1 MLTLAKVTGSDAA
14 ANYYECMDD
23 YYTEHMRACTAW
35 WGAGAEFLG
44 LEGPVDGA
52 DFKRLLSGEI
62 EKGVQMHRGGKESRR
77 AATDLTFSAPKS
89 VSMQAFIGGDKN
101 LLNAHDVAVARA
113 LDYVQERLAAYR
125 ITEGGQT
132 RVERSGNLI
141 VASFRHELSR
151 DRDPQVHTHSI
162 ALGATRRPD
171 GEWRALDVKSLYRC
185 QKLLGAFYRA
195 ELAREVMLLGY
206 DIRPT
211 HFDGRFELAH
221 ITDEQV
227 MAFSSRSKAIAA
239 HLEGIGKTR
248 ATATGAEKEIASLST
263 RQRKGKFCRPE
274 LGMDWKFKSEL
285 LGINYAPP
293 LNLSRVLATEDER
306 RSQAERAMAFAIAHL
321 TERESVVRRDALLT
335 IALGQAKGIASFAD
349 IETALHAAVD
359 NGVLVTDGELYTT
372 VAAQQR
378 EQAILDIELH
388 GRGKL
393 DAIVRQN
400 WLSGTER
407 DTLNIGQRA
416 AVQLILTSPNRVV
429 GVQGFAGTGKTHMLT
444 HARDL
449 AIANGWK
456 CVGIAP
462 SAAAAHELGKSKIEA
477 QTIAAFLARNARG
490 LDQRTLVVLDEAG
503 MVSAVDMLA
512 VLTHVKEFGS
522 RIVLL
527 GDTRQL
533 KAVQA
538 GMPFKQLQ
546 AAGMATAHMREI
558 QRQTNVVLKEAVRHA
573 AEGRVAESLA
583 LIKPSII
590 EVDYAAERYSRIARD
605 YAALPEAQRHGT
617 IIVAGN
623 HSAREAINAQ
633 VRGQLGLFG
642 TGMEVAILQSKDLTQ
657 AQALSSLSYRPGDRV
672 QMLKAYES
680 IKLARGDIAE
690 VVSAGAGN
698 VVLGRGDGTKVNWR
712 PANMPHASAY
722 VVVTREIAVGD
733 LVRITAN
740 DYSRKLIN
748 GDFATVAAVGRDT
761 KLISL
766 TRSNGEMV
774 TLDSSKPLHIEHGY
788 CTTVHSA
795 QSKTCERILADA
807 DVSSAM
813 ANESLYY
820 TFLSRARSQ
829 VRIYTDDQE
838 LLPASMSRSGEKSLA
853 LDIGRKRAP
862 LEL

>member
-1 MLTLAKVTGSDAA
+1 MLTLAKVTGSEAA
-14 ANYYECMDD
+14 ANYYECVDD
-23 YYTEHMRACTAW
+23 YYTEHMRAGTAW

-44 LEGPVDGA
+44 LEGPVNGA

-62 EKGVQMHRGGKESRR
+62 VEGIQMHRGGEKSRR

-89 VSMQAFIGGDKN
+89 VSLQAFIGGDKR
-101 LLNAHDVAVARA
+101 LLAAHDIAVARA
-113 LDYVQERLAAYR
+113 LDHVQERLAAYR
-125 ITEGGQT
+125 ITDGGQT
-132 RVERSGNLI
+132 RVEQSGNLI
-141 VASFRHELSR
+141 VARFRHDLSR
-151 DRDPQVHTHSI
+151 DLDPQLHTH
-162 ALGATRRPD
+162 AVVLNATRRPD
-171 GEWRALDVKSLYRC
+171 GEWRALDAESLYRC

-211 HFDGRFELAH
+211 QLDGRFELSH

-239 HLEGIGKTR
+239 HLEGIEKSR
-248 ATATGAEKEIASLST
+248 ATASGAEKEIASLST
-263 RQRKGKFCRPE
+263 RQRKGKVCRPE

-306 RSQAERAMAFAIAHL
+306 RSEAERAMAFAIAHL
-321 TERESVVRRDALLT
+321 TERESVVRRDALLA
-335 IALGQAKGIASFAD
+335 IALGQSKGIASFAD
-349 IETALHAAVD
+349 LEAALHSAVE
-359 NGVLVTDGELYTT
+359 NGVLVTDGERYTT
-372 VAAQQR
+372 AAAQQC
-378 EQAILDIELH
+378 EQAILDIELR

-400 WLSGTER
+400 WLLGTEG
-407 DTLNIGQRA
+407 DTLNKGQRE

-444 HARDL
+444 QARDL
-449 AIANGWK
+449 VLVRGWQ

-462 SAAAAHELGKSKIEA
+462 SAAAARELGKAGIEA
-477 QTIAAFLARNARG
+477 QTIAAFLAREARG

-503 MVSAVDMLA
+503 MVSAVDMRSVLA
-512 VLTHVKEFGS
+512 HVEESGA
-522 RIVLL
+522 RIVLI
-527 GDTRQL
+527 GDTKQL

-538 GMPFKQLQ
+538 GMPFMQLQ
-546 AAGMATAHMREI
+546 EAGMATAHMREI
-558 QRQTNVVLKEAVRHA
+558 QRQTNAVHKEAVRHA
-573 AEGRVAESLA
+573 AEGRVAESVA
-583 LIKPSII
+583 LLKHSII

-605 YAALPEAQRHGT
+605 YAILPESDRQNAV
-617 IIVAGN
+617 IVAGN
-623 HSAREAINAQ
+623 HSAREAINSN
-633 VRGQLGLFG
+633 VRNQLGVLG
-642 TGMEVAILQSKDLTQ
+642 TGMEVAILQSKDLTE
-657 AQALSSLSYRPGDRV
+657 AQTRSSLSYKPGDRV
-672 QMLKAYES
+672 QMQKKYKCIGMS
-680 IKLARGDIAE
+680 RGDIGE
-690 VVSAGAGN
+690 VVSAGDGI
-698 VVLGRGDGTKVNWR
+698 VVLRREDGTRVDWH
-712 PANMPHASAY
+712 PANLPHATAY

-748 GDFATVAAVGRDT
+748 GDFATVAAVDGDT

-766 TRSNGEMV
+766 TRSNSALV

-795 QSKTCERILADA
+795 QGKTCERVLADA

-820 TFLSRARSQ
+820 VAISRARSE
-829 VRIYTDDQE
+829 VRIYTDDWE
-838 LLPASMSRSGEKSLA
+838 LLPAAMSRSGEKSLA
-853 LDIGRKRAP
+853 LDVGRKRAV

>member
-1 MLTLAKVTGSDAA
+1 MLTLAKVTGSEAA
-14 ANYYECMDD
+14 ANYYECVDD
-23 YYTEHMRACTAW
+23 YYTEHMRAGTAW

-44 LEGPVDGA
+44 LEGSVNGA

-62 EKGVQMHRGGKESRR
+62 VEGVQMHRGGKESRR

-89 VSMQAFIGGDKN
+89 VSMQAFIGGNMD
-101 LLNAHDVAVARA
+101 LLAAHDVAVARA

-125 ITEGGQT
+125 TTDGGQT
-132 RVERSGNLI
+132 RVENSGNLI
-141 VASFRHELSR
+141 VARFRHDLSR
-151 DRDPQVHTHSI
+151 DLDPQLHTH
-162 ALGATRRPD
+162 AVVLNATRRPD
-171 GEWRALDVKSLYRC
+171 GEWRALDAESLYRC
-185 QKLLGAFYRA
+185 QKLVGAFYRA

-211 HFDGRFELAH
+211 HLDGRFELAH

-239 HLEGIGKTR
+239 HLEGIGKSR
-248 ATATGAEKEIASLST
+248 ATASGAEKEIASLST
-263 RQRKGKFCRPE
+263 RRRKAEVCRPE

-285 LGINYAPP
+285 LGIDYAPP

-306 RSQAERAMAFAIAHL
+306 RSAAERAMAFAIAHL
-321 TERESVVRRDALLT
+321 TERESVVRRDALLA

-349 IETALHAAVD
+349 IETALHSAVED
-359 NGVLVTDGELYTT
+359 GVLVTDGERYTT
-372 VAAQQR
+372 TKAQDR
-378 EQAILDIELH
+378 EQAILDIELS

-400 WLSGTER
+400 WLSGMEG
-407 DTLNIGQRA
+407 DTLNKGQRE

-462 SAAAAHELGKSKIEA
+462 SAAAARELGKAGIEA
-477 QTIAAFLARNARG
+477 QTIAAFLAREARG

-503 MVSAVDMLA
+503 MVSAVDMRS

-558 QRQTNVVLKEAVRHA
+558 QRQTNVVLKEAVGHA

-583 LIKPSII
+583 LLNRSII
-590 EVDYAAERYSRIARD
+590 EVDYAAERYSRIAQD
-605 YAALPEAQRHGT
+605 FAALPEAQRQGT

-633 VRGQLGLFG
+633 VRSQLGVLG
-642 TGMEVAILQSKDLTQ
+642 TGMEVAILQSKDLTE
-657 AQALSSLSYRPGDRV
+657 AQTRSSLSYKPGDRV
-672 QMLKAYES
+672 QMQKKYKC
-680 IKLARGDIAE
+680 IRMARGDIGE
-690 VVSAGAGN
+690 VVSASEGT
-698 VVLGRGDGTKVNWR
+698 VVLKREDGTTVGWH
-712 PANMPHASAY
+712 PANMPHATAY
-722 VVVTREIAVGD
+722 VVVAREIAVGD

-766 TRSNGEMV
+766 TKSNGEMG

-813 ANESLYY
+813 ASESLYY
-820 TFLSRARSQ
+820 TFLSRARSE
-829 VRIYTDDQE
+829 VRIYTDDLE
-838 LLPASMSRSGEKSLA
+838 LLPASMSRNSEKSLA
-853 LDIGRKRAP
+853 LDVGRKRAAM
-862 LEL
+862 EL